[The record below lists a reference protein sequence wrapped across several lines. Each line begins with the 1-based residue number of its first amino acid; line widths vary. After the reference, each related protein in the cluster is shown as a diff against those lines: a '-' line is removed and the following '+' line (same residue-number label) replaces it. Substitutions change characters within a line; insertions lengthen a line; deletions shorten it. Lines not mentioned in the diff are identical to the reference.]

1 MQQTV
6 EKIIRGGGDMLLRHF
21 GKTTKGNDKKFKGD
35 TESDA
40 DRETEQYL
48 VTALHHAF
56 PDDAIITEEHPKFA
70 EPKNG
75 RLWIVDAL
83 DGSRNFIK
91 GIPFFGISIALAE
104 GERVIFGMVYLPL
117 QQELFWAARGSG
129 AFLNGK
135 RIAVKHEEELENTV
149 IPFLPHYYRS
159 DEQHVMHISQRMI
172 ANKIWQFNPG
182 FLVVPLCYTACGR
195 FDGMITLGVSVWDV
209 AGGNIIAEEAGAT
222 VTDESGKPWSWRN
235 DRQNIVAANP
245 VLHKKIMREIIG
257 T

>member
-1 MQQTV
+1 MKETI
-6 EKIIRGGGDMLLRHF
+6 EKIIRGGGNILLSHF
-21 GKTTKGNDKKFKGD
+21 GKTTSGNNKEWKGD
-35 TESDA
+35 IESDA
-40 DRETEQYL
+40 DRETEEYL
-48 VTALHHAF
+48 VRALQRTF
-56 PDDAIITEEHPKFA
+56 PKDAIMTEEHPKFTEA
-70 EPKNG
+70 KNG

-91 GIPFFGISIALAE
+91 SIPFFGISIALAE
-104 GERVIFGMVYLPL
+104 GDRVTFGMVYLPL
-117 QQELFWAARGSG
+117 QQELFWATKGSG

-135 RIAVKHEEELENTV
+135 RISVKHEEELENTV

-195 FDGMITLGVSVWDV
+195 FDGMITLGVSAWDV

-222 VTDESGKPWSWRN
+222 VTDEAGKPWSWRN
-235 DRQNIVAANP
+235 DRQNIIAANP
-245 VLHKKIMREIIG
+245 KLHAHIMRDIIS
-257 T
+257 